1 MTSENVQYEEVA
13 REATTL
19 QKGMTMNKSNRT
31 KVVVTLLAMILISA
45 SLFAMG
51 MKESDPAAVTVR
63 ILTTMNQ
70 NGQVTL
76 LARSADNQDI
86 TFQAGSYTDAS
97 YPIASLV
104 AGDYIEVVL
113 DNNKA
118 MNIRYINPL
127 VALGVLPYSISTER
141 ATELESL
148 TDRFS
153 YTYGYLLIQ
162 SFSAQ
167 GLFFDAGYYVKGA
180 LDGYKDSMSEVP
192 QGYFTLEELY
202 ANVNDYQEKVWNAGL
217 AKTDYGKSYASIS
230 EVSALPKP
238 EDLSD
243 AFSYTYGYLLA
254 LNMAGQGITVNGD
267 LYAQGALDYACDNQ
281 LLMNYAEMQVAFT
294 EYQQILEEE
303 YQKWI
308 AEIAGTNLAEA
319 EAFLAQ
325 NATNEGVVTTASG
338 LQYQVL
344 TPAAGVKP
352 TLADTVEVNY
362 QLQLIDGTLVESSY
376 DMGQT
381 AHFPVSGL
389 IEGFTEALLTMNTG
403 SVLRTWIH
411 PGLGY
416 GEMGTETI
424 LPNSLLIFDIELV
437 GIDK

>member
-1 MTSENVQYEEVA
+1 M
-13 REATTL
+13 
-19 QKGMTMNKSNRT
+19 
-31 KVVVTLLAMILISA
+31 AMILISS

-76 LARSADNQDI
+76 VARSADNQDL

-97 YPIASLV
+97 YPIASLS
-104 AGDYIEVVL
+104 AGDYVEVVL

-127 VALGVLPYSISTER
+127 VTLGVLPYSISMER

-162 SFSAQ
+162 SFSSQ

-180 LDGYKDSMSEVP
+180 LDGYKDSLSEVP
-192 QGYFTLEELY
+192 NGYYSLEELY

-217 AKTDYGKSYASIS
+217 ANTDYGKSYTSIS
-230 EVSALPKP
+230 EVTGLAKP

-281 LLMNYAEMQVAFT
+281 LLMNDAEMQVAFT
-294 EYQQILEEE
+294 EYQQILEKE
-303 YQKWI
+303 YQEWI
-308 AEIAGTNLAEA
+308 AEIAVSNLAEA

-325 NATNEGVVTTASG
+325 NSSNEGVVVTPSG

-344 TPAAGVKP
+344 TPATGNKP
-352 TLADTVEVNY
+352 VLADTVEVNY
-362 QLQLIDGTLVESSY
+362 QLQLIDGTVVESSY

-381 AHFPVSGL
+381 AHFPVNGL
-389 IEGFTEALLTMNTG
+389 IEGFTEALLAMNTG
-403 SVLRTWIH
+403 SVVRTWIH
-411 PGLGY
+411 PSLGY

-424 LPNSLLIFDIELV
+424 LPNALLIFDIELV
-437 GIDK
+437 GIDQ

>member
-1 MTSENVQYEEVA
+1 
-13 REATTL
+13 
-19 QKGMTMNKSNRT
+19 MNKSNRT
-31 KVVVTLLAMILISA
+31 KVVVTLLAMILISS

-76 LARSADNQDI
+76 VARSADNQDL

-97 YPIASLV
+97 YPIASLG
-104 AGDYIEVVL
+104 AGDYVEVVL

-127 VALGVLPYSISTER
+127 VTLGVLPYSISMER

-162 SFSAQ
+162 SFSSQ

-180 LDGYKDSMSEVP
+180 LDGYKDSLSEVP
-192 QGYFTLEELY
+192 NGYYSLEELY
-202 ANVNDYQEKVWNAGL
+202 ANVNDYQEKVWNADL
-217 AKTDYGKSYASIS
+217 ANTDYGKSYTSIS
-230 EVSALPKP
+230 EVTGLAKP

-281 LLMNYAEMQVAFT
+281 LLMNDAEMQVAFT
-294 EYQQILEEE
+294 EYQQILEKE
-303 YQKWI
+303 YQEWI
-308 AEIAGTNLAEA
+308 AEIAVSNLAEA

-325 NATNEGVVTTASG
+325 NSSNEGVVVTPSG

-344 TPAAGVKP
+344 TPATGNKP
-352 TLADTVEVNY
+352 VLADTVEVNY
-362 QLQLIDGTLVESSY
+362 QLQLIDGTVVESSY

-381 AHFPVSGL
+381 AHFPVNGL
-389 IEGFTEALLTMNTG
+389 IEGFTEALLAMNTG
-403 SVLRTWIH
+403 SVVRTWIH
-411 PGLGY
+411 PSLGY

-424 LPNSLLIFDIELV
+424 LPNALLIFDIELV
-437 GIDK
+437 GIDQ

>member
-1 MTSENVQYEEVA
+1 
-13 REATTL
+13 
-19 QKGMTMNKSNRT
+19 MNKSNRT
-31 KVVVTLLAMILISA
+31 KVVVTLLAMILISS

-76 LARSADNQDI
+76 VARSADNQDL

-97 YPIASLV
+97 YPIASLG
-104 AGDYIEVVL
+104 AGDYVEVVL

-127 VALGVLPYSISTER
+127 VTLGVLPYSISMER

-162 SFSAQ
+162 SFSSQ

-180 LDGYKDSMSEVP
+180 LDGYKDSLSEVP
-192 QGYFTLEELY
+192 NGYYSLEELY

-217 AKTDYGKSYASIS
+217 ANTDYGKSYTSIS
-230 EVSALPKP
+230 EVTGLAKP

-281 LLMNYAEMQVAFT
+281 LLMNDAEMQVAFT
-294 EYQQILEEE
+294 EYQQILEKE
-303 YQKWI
+303 YQEWI
-308 AEIAGTNLAEA
+308 AEIAVSNLAEA

-325 NATNEGVVTTASG
+325 NSSNEGVVVTPSG

-344 TPAAGVKP
+344 TPATGNKP
-352 TLADTVEVNY
+352 VLSDTVEVNY
-362 QLQLIDGTLVESSY
+362 QLQLIDGTVVESSY

-381 AHFPVSGL
+381 AHFPVNGL
-389 IEGFTEALLTMNTG
+389 IEGFTEALLAMNTG
-403 SVLRTWIH
+403 SVVRTWIH
-411 PGLGY
+411 PSLGY

-424 LPNSLLIFDIELV
+424 LPNALLIFDIELV
-437 GIDK
+437 GIDQ

>member
-1 MTSENVQYEEVA
+1 
-13 REATTL
+13 
-19 QKGMTMNKSNRT
+19 MNKSNRT
-31 KVVVTLLAMILISA
+31 KVVVTLLAMILISS

-70 NGQVTL
+70 NGQVTMV
-76 LARSADNQDI
+76 ARSADNQDL

-97 YPIASLV
+97 YPIASLG
-104 AGDYIEVVL
+104 AGDYVEVVL

-127 VALGVLPYSISTER
+127 VTLGVLPYSISMER

-162 SFSAQ
+162 SFSSQ

-180 LDGYKDSMSEVP
+180 LDGYKDSLSEVP
-192 QGYFTLEELY
+192 NGYYSLEELY

-217 AKTDYGKSYASIS
+217 ANTDYGKSYTSIS
-230 EVSALPKP
+230 EVAGLAKP

-281 LLMNYAEMQVAFT
+281 LLMNDAEMQVAFT
-294 EYQQILEEE
+294 EYQQILEKE
-303 YQKWI
+303 YQEWI
-308 AEIAGTNLAEA
+308 AEIAVSNLAEA

-325 NATNEGVVTTASG
+325 NSSNEGVVVTPSG

-344 TPAAGVKP
+344 TPATGNKP
-352 TLADTVEVNY
+352 VLADTVEVNY
-362 QLQLIDGTLVESSY
+362 QLQLIDGTVVESSY

-381 AHFPVSGL
+381 AHFPVNGL
-389 IEGFTEALLTMNTG
+389 IEGFTEALLAMNTG
-403 SVLRTWIH
+403 SVVRTWIH
-411 PGLGY
+411 PSLGY

-424 LPNSLLIFDIELV
+424 LPNALLIFDIELV
-437 GIDK
+437 GIDQ

>member
-1 MTSENVQYEEVA
+1 
-13 REATTL
+13 
-19 QKGMTMNKSNRT
+19 MNKSNRT
-31 KVVVTLLAMILISA
+31 KVVVTLLAMILISS

-76 LARSADNQDI
+76 VARSADNQDL

-97 YPIASLV
+97 YPIASLS
-104 AGDYIEVVL
+104 AGDYVEVVL

-127 VALGVLPYSISTER
+127 VTLGVLPYSISMER

-162 SFSAQ
+162 SFSSQ

-180 LDGYKDSMSEVP
+180 LDGYKDSLSEVP
-192 QGYFTLEELY
+192 SGYYSLEELY

-217 AKTDYGKSYASIS
+217 ANTDYGKSYTSIS
-230 EVSALPKP
+230 EVTGLAKP

-281 LLMNYAEMQVAFT
+281 LLMNDAEMQVAFT
-294 EYQQILEEE
+294 EYQQILQEE
-303 YQKWI
+303 YQEWI
-308 AEIAGTNLAEA
+308 AEIAVSNLAEA

-325 NATNEGVVTTASG
+325 NSSNEGVVVTPSG

-344 TPAAGVKP
+344 TPATGNKP
-352 TLADTVEVNY
+352 VLADTVEVNY
-362 QLQLIDGTLVESSY
+362 QLQLIDGTVVESSY
-376 DMGQT
+376 DMGQS
-381 AHFPVSGL
+381 AHFPVNGL
-389 IEGFTEALLTMNTG
+389 IEGFTEALLAMNTG
-403 SVLRTWIH
+403 SVVRTWIH
-411 PGLGY
+411 PSLGY

-424 LPNSLLIFDIELV
+424 LPNALLIFDIELV
-437 GIDK
+437 GIDQ

>member
-1 MTSENVQYEEVA
+1 
-13 REATTL
+13 
-19 QKGMTMNKSNRT
+19 MNKSNRT

-63 ILTTMNQ
+63 ILSTSNQ
-70 NGQVTL
+70 NGQTIL
-76 LARSADNQDI
+76 LARTIDNQDI
-86 TFQAGSYTDAS
+86 TFEAGAYTDAS
-97 YPIASLV
+97 YPVASLV
-104 AGDYIEVVL
+104 AGDYLEVVL
-113 DNNKA
+113 DNAKA
-118 MNIRYINPL
+118 MQIRYINPL
-127 VALGVLPYSISTER
+127 VTLGALEYSISMEQ

-162 SFSAQ
+162 SFSSQ

-180 LDGYKDSMSEVP
+180 LDGIKDSMSEVP
-192 QGYFTLEELY
+192 QGYYTLEELY
-202 ANVNDYQEKVWNAGL
+202 ANVNEYQEKIWNAGL
-217 AKTDYGKSYASIS
+217 AKTDYGKNYTDIS
-230 EVSALPKP
+230 EVGGLLKP

-254 LNMAGQGITVNGD
+254 LNMAGQGITVNGE
-267 LYAQGALDYACDNQ
+267 LYAQGALDYACENP
-281 LLMNYAEMQVAFT
+281 LLMNDAEMQVAFT
-294 EYQQILEEE
+294 EYQQILEQE
-303 YQKWI
+303 YQTWI
-308 AEIAGTNLAEA
+308 AEIAVSNLAEA

-325 NATNEGVVTTASG
+325 NAANEGVVTTASG

-344 TPAAGVKP
+344 TPATGNKP
-352 TLADTVEVNY
+352 SLTDTVEVNY

-381 AHFPVSGL
+381 AHFPVNGL

-403 SVLRTWIH
+403 SVVRTWIH

-416 GEMGTETI
+416 GESGTETI
-424 LPNSLLIFDIELV
+424 LPNALLIFDIELV
-437 GIDK
+437 GIDQQ

>member
-1 MTSENVQYEEVA
+1 
-13 REATTL
+13 
-19 QKGMTMNKSNRT
+19 MNKSNRT
-31 KVVVTLLAMILISA
+31 KVVVTLLAMILISS

-70 NGQVTL
+70 NGQVTMV
-76 LARSADNQDI
+76 ARSADNQDL

-97 YPIASLV
+97 YPIASLG
-104 AGDYIEVVL
+104 AGDYVEVVL

-127 VALGVLPYSISTER
+127 VTLGVLPYSISMER

-162 SFSAQ
+162 SFSSQ

-180 LDGYKDSMSEVP
+180 LDGYKDSLSEVP
-192 QGYFTLEELY
+192 NGYYSLEELY

-217 AKTDYGKSYASIS
+217 ANTDYGKSYTSIS
-230 EVSALPKP
+230 EVTGLAKP

-281 LLMNYAEMQVAFT
+281 LLMNDAEMQVAFT
-294 EYQQILEEE
+294 EYQQILEKE
-303 YQKWI
+303 YQEWI
-308 AEIAGTNLAEA
+308 AEIAVSNLAEA

-325 NATNEGVVTTASG
+325 NSSNEGVVVTPSG

-344 TPAAGVKP
+344 TPATGNKP
-352 TLADTVEVNY
+352 VLADTVEVNY
-362 QLQLIDGTLVESSY
+362 QLQLIDGTVVESSY

-381 AHFPVSGL
+381 AHFPVNGL
-389 IEGFTEALLTMNTG
+389 IEGFTEALLAMNTG
-403 SVLRTWIH
+403 SVVRTWIH
-411 PGLGY
+411 PSLGY

-424 LPNSLLIFDIELV
+424 LPNALLIFDIELV
-437 GIDK
+437 GIDQ

>member
-1 MTSENVQYEEVA
+1 
-13 REATTL
+13 
-19 QKGMTMNKSNRT
+19 MNKSNRT
-31 KVVVTLLAMILISA
+31 KVVVTLLAMILISS

-76 LARSADNQDI
+76 VARSADNQDI

-97 YPIASLV
+97 YPIASLG
-104 AGDYIEVVL
+104 AGDYVEVVL

-127 VALGVLPYSISTER
+127 VTLGVLPYSISMER

-162 SFSAQ
+162 SFSSQ

-180 LDGYKDSMSEVP
+180 LDGYKDSLSEVP
-192 QGYFTLEELY
+192 NGYYSLEELY

-217 AKTDYGKSYASIS
+217 ANTDYGKSYTSIS
-230 EVSALPKP
+230 EVTGLAKP

-281 LLMNYAEMQVAFT
+281 LLMNDAEMQVAFT
-294 EYQQILEEE
+294 EYQQILEKE
-303 YQKWI
+303 YQEWI
-308 AEIAGTNLAEA
+308 AEIAVSNLAEA

-325 NATNEGVVTTASG
+325 NSSNEGVVVTPSG

-344 TPAAGVKP
+344 TPATGNKP
-352 TLADTVEVNY
+352 VLADTVEVNY
-362 QLQLIDGTLVESSY
+362 QLQLIDGTVVESSY

-381 AHFPVSGL
+381 AHFPVNGL
-389 IEGFTEALLTMNTG
+389 IEGFTEALLAMNTG
-403 SVLRTWIH
+403 SVVRTWIH
-411 PGLGY
+411 PSLGY

-424 LPNSLLIFDIELV
+424 LPNALLIFDIELV
-437 GIDK
+437 GIDQ

>member
-1 MTSENVQYEEVA
+1 M
-13 REATTL
+13 
-19 QKGMTMNKSNRT
+19 
-31 KVVVTLLAMILISA
+31 
-45 SLFAMG
+45 
-51 MKESDPAAVTVR
+51 
-63 ILTTMNQ
+63 
-70 NGQVTL
+70 
-76 LARSADNQDI
+76 
-86 TFQAGSYTDAS
+86 
-97 YPIASLV
+97 
-104 AGDYIEVVL
+104 EVVL

-127 VALGVLPYSISTER
+127 VTLGVLPYSISMER

-162 SFSAQ
+162 SFSSQ

-180 LDGYKDSMSEVP
+180 LDGYKDSLSEVP
-192 QGYFTLEELY
+192 NGYYSLEELY

-217 AKTDYGKSYASIS
+217 ANTDYGKSYTSIS
-230 EVSALPKP
+230 EVTGLAKP

-281 LLMNYAEMQVAFT
+281 LLMNDAEMQVAFT
-294 EYQQILEEE
+294 EYQQILEKE
-303 YQKWI
+303 YQEWI
-308 AEIAGTNLAEA
+308 AEIAVSNLAEA

-325 NATNEGVVTTASG
+325 NSSNEGVVVTPSG

-344 TPAAGVKP
+344 TPATGNKP
-352 TLADTVEVNY
+352 VLADTVEVNY
-362 QLQLIDGTLVESSY
+362 QLQLIDGTVVESSY

-381 AHFPVSGL
+381 AHFPVNGL
-389 IEGFTEALLTMNTG
+389 IEGFTEALLAMNTG
-403 SVLRTWIH
+403 SVVRTWIH
-411 PGLGY
+411 PSLGY

-424 LPNSLLIFDIELV
+424 LPNALLIFDIELV
-437 GIDK
+437 GIDQ

>member
-1 MTSENVQYEEVA
+1 
-13 REATTL
+13 
-19 QKGMTMNKSNRT
+19 
-31 KVVVTLLAMILISA
+31 LAMILISS

-76 LARSADNQDI
+76 VARSADNQDL

-97 YPIASLV
+97 YPIASLG
-104 AGDYIEVVL
+104 AGDYVEVVL

-127 VALGVLPYSISTER
+127 VTLGVLPYSISMER

-162 SFSAQ
+162 SFSSQ

-180 LDGYKDSMSEVP
+180 LDGYKDSLSEVP
-192 QGYFTLEELY
+192 NGYYSLEELY

-217 AKTDYGKSYASIS
+217 ANTDYGKSYTSIS
-230 EVSALPKP
+230 EVTGLAKP

-281 LLMNYAEMQVAFT
+281 LLMNDAEMQVAFT
-294 EYQQILEEE
+294 EYQQILEKE
-303 YQKWI
+303 YQEWI
-308 AEIAGTNLAEA
+308 AEIAVSNLAEA

-325 NATNEGVVTTASG
+325 NSSNEGVVVTPSG

-344 TPAAGVKP
+344 TPATGNKP
-352 TLADTVEVNY
+352 VLADTVEVNY
-362 QLQLIDGTLVESSY
+362 QLQLIDGTVVESSY

-381 AHFPVSGL
+381 AHFPVNGL
-389 IEGFTEALLTMNTG
+389 IEGFTEALLAMNTG
-403 SVLRTWIH
+403 SVVRTWIH
-411 PGLGY
+411 PSLGY

-424 LPNSLLIFDIELV
+424 LPNALLIFDIELV
-437 GIDK
+437 GIDQ

>member
-1 MTSENVQYEEVA
+1 
-13 REATTL
+13 
-19 QKGMTMNKSNRT
+19 MNKSNRT
-31 KVVVTLLAMILISA
+31 KVVVTLLAMILISS

-76 LARSADNQDI
+76 VARSADNQDL

-97 YPIASLV
+97 YPIASLG
-104 AGDYIEVVL
+104 AGDYVEVVL

-127 VALGVLPYSISTER
+127 VTLGVLPYSISMER

-162 SFSAQ
+162 SFSSQ

-180 LDGYKDSMSEVP
+180 LDGYKDSLSEVP
-192 QGYFTLEELY
+192 NGYYSLEELY

-217 AKTDYGKSYASIS
+217 ANTDYGKSYTSIS
-230 EVSALPKP
+230 EVTGLAKP

-281 LLMNYAEMQVAFT
+281 LLMNDAEMQVAFT
-294 EYQQILEEE
+294 EYQQILEKE
-303 YQKWI
+303 YQEWI
-308 AEIAGTNLAEA
+308 AEIAVSNLAEA

-325 NATNEGVVTTASG
+325 NSSNEGVVVTPSG

-344 TPAAGVKP
+344 TPATGSKP
-352 TLADTVEVNY
+352 VLADTVEVNY
-362 QLQLIDGTLVESSY
+362 QLQLIDGTVVESSY

-381 AHFPVSGL
+381 AHFPVNGL
-389 IEGFTEALLTMNTG
+389 IEGFTEALLAMNTG
-403 SVLRTWIH
+403 SVVRTWIH
-411 PGLGY
+411 PSLGY

-424 LPNSLLIFDIELV
+424 LPNALLIFDIELV
-437 GIDK
+437 GIDQ

>member
-1 MTSENVQYEEVA
+1 M
-13 REATTL
+13 
-19 QKGMTMNKSNRT
+19 
-31 KVVVTLLAMILISA
+31 AMILISS

-70 NGQVTL
+70 NGQVTMV
-76 LARSADNQDI
+76 ARSADNQDL

-97 YPIASLV
+97 YPIASLG
-104 AGDYIEVVL
+104 AGDYVEVVL

-127 VALGVLPYSISTER
+127 VTLGVLPYSISMER

-162 SFSAQ
+162 SFSSQ

-180 LDGYKDSMSEVP
+180 LDGYKDSLSEVP
-192 QGYFTLEELY
+192 NGYYSLEELY

-217 AKTDYGKSYASIS
+217 ANTDYGKSYTSIS
-230 EVSALPKP
+230 EVTGLAKP

-281 LLMNYAEMQVAFT
+281 LLMNDAEMQVAFT
-294 EYQQILEEE
+294 EYQQILEKE
-303 YQKWI
+303 YQEWI
-308 AEIAGTNLAEA
+308 AEIAVSNLAEA

-325 NATNEGVVTTASG
+325 NSSNEGVVVTPSG

-344 TPAAGVKP
+344 TPATGSKP
-352 TLADTVEVNY
+352 VLADTVEVNY
-362 QLQLIDGTLVESSY
+362 QLQLIDGTVVESSY

-381 AHFPVSGL
+381 AHFPVNGL
-389 IEGFTEALLTMNTG
+389 IEGFTEALLAMNTG
-403 SVLRTWIH
+403 SVVRTWIH
-411 PGLGY
+411 PSLGY

-424 LPNSLLIFDIELV
+424 LPNALLIFDIELV
-437 GIDK
+437 GIDQ

>member
-1 MTSENVQYEEVA
+1 
-13 REATTL
+13 
-19 QKGMTMNKSNRT
+19 MNKSNRT
-31 KVVVTLLAMILISA
+31 KVVVTLLAMILISS

-76 LARSADNQDI
+76 VARSADNQDL
-86 TFQAGSYTDAS
+86 TFQAGFYTDAS
-97 YPIASLV
+97 YPIASLG
-104 AGDYIEVVL
+104 AGDYVEVVL

-127 VALGVLPYSISTER
+127 VTLGVLPYSISMER

-162 SFSAQ
+162 SFSSQ

-180 LDGYKDSMSEVP
+180 LDGYKDSLSEVP
-192 QGYFTLEELY
+192 NGYYSLEELY

-217 AKTDYGKSYASIS
+217 ANTDYGKSYTSIS
-230 EVSALPKP
+230 EVTGLAKP

-281 LLMNYAEMQVAFT
+281 LLMNDAEMQVAFT
-294 EYQQILEEE
+294 EYQQILEKE
-303 YQKWI
+303 YQEWI
-308 AEIAGTNLAEA
+308 AEIAVSNLAEA

-325 NATNEGVVTTASG
+325 NSSNEGVVVTPSG

-344 TPAAGVKP
+344 TPATGNKP
-352 TLADTVEVNY
+352 VLADTVEVNY
-362 QLQLIDGTLVESSY
+362 QLQLIDGTVVESSY

-381 AHFPVSGL
+381 AHFPVNGL
-389 IEGFTEALLTMNTG
+389 IEGFTEALLAMNTG
-403 SVLRTWIH
+403 SVVRTWIH
-411 PGLGY
+411 PSLGY

-424 LPNSLLIFDIELV
+424 LPNALLIFDIELV
-437 GIDK
+437 GIDQ

>member
-1 MTSENVQYEEVA
+1 
-13 REATTL
+13 
-19 QKGMTMNKSNRT
+19 MNKSNRT
-31 KVVVTLLAMILISA
+31 KVVVTLLAMILISS

-76 LARSADNQDI
+76 VARSADNQDLA
-86 TFQAGSYTDAS
+86 FQAGSYTDAS
-97 YPIASLV
+97 YPIASLG
-104 AGDYIEVVL
+104 AGDYVEVVL

-127 VALGVLPYSISTER
+127 VTLGVLPYSISMER

-162 SFSAQ
+162 SFSSQ

-180 LDGYKDSMSEVP
+180 LDGYKDSLSEVP
-192 QGYFTLEELY
+192 NGYYSLEELY

-217 AKTDYGKSYASIS
+217 ANTDYGKSYTSIS
-230 EVSALPKP
+230 EVTGLAKP

-281 LLMNYAEMQVAFT
+281 LLMNDAEMQVAFT
-294 EYQQILEEE
+294 EYQQILEKE
-303 YQKWI
+303 YQEWI
-308 AEIAGTNLAEA
+308 AEIAVSNLAEA

-325 NATNEGVVTTASG
+325 NSSNEGVVVTPSG

-344 TPAAGVKP
+344 TPATGNKP
-352 TLADTVEVNY
+352 VLADTVEVNY
-362 QLQLIDGTLVESSY
+362 QLQLIDGTVVESSY

-381 AHFPVSGL
+381 AHFPVNGL
-389 IEGFTEALLTMNTG
+389 IEGFTEALLAMNTG
-403 SVLRTWIH
+403 SVVRTWIH
-411 PGLGY
+411 PSLGY

-424 LPNSLLIFDIELV
+424 LPNALLIFDIELV
-437 GIDK
+437 GIDQ

>member
-1 MTSENVQYEEVA
+1 M
-13 REATTL
+13 
-19 QKGMTMNKSNRT
+19 
-31 KVVVTLLAMILISA
+31 AMILISS

-76 LARSADNQDI
+76 VARSADNQDL

-97 YPIASLV
+97 YPIASLG
-104 AGDYIEVVL
+104 AGDYVEVVL

-127 VALGVLPYSISTER
+127 VTLGVLPYSISMER

-162 SFSAQ
+162 SFSSQ

-180 LDGYKDSMSEVP
+180 LDGYKDSLSEVP
-192 QGYFTLEELY
+192 NGYYSLEELY

-217 AKTDYGKSYASIS
+217 ANTDYGKSYTSIS
-230 EVSALPKP
+230 EVTGLAKP

-281 LLMNYAEMQVAFT
+281 LLMNDAEMQVAFT
-294 EYQQILEEE
+294 EYQQILQEE
-303 YQKWI
+303 YQEWI
-308 AEIAGTNLAEA
+308 AEIAVSNLAEA

-325 NATNEGVVTTASG
+325 NSSNEGVVVTPSG

-344 TPAAGVKP
+344 TPATGNKP
-352 TLADTVEVNY
+352 VLADTVEVNY
-362 QLQLIDGTLVESSY
+362 QLQLIDGTVVESSY

-381 AHFPVSGL
+381 AHFPVNGL
-389 IEGFTEALLTMNTG
+389 IEGFTEALLAMNTG
-403 SVLRTWIH
+403 SVVRTWIH
-411 PGLGY
+411 PSLGY

-424 LPNSLLIFDIELV
+424 LPNALLIFDIELV
-437 GIDK
+437 GIDQ

>member
-1 MTSENVQYEEVA
+1 
-13 REATTL
+13 
-19 QKGMTMNKSNRT
+19 MNKSNRT
-31 KVVVTLLAMILISA
+31 KVVVTLLAMILISS

-70 NGQVTL
+70 NGQITL
-76 LARSADNQDI
+76 VARSADNQDL

-97 YPIASLV
+97 YPIASLG
-104 AGDYIEVVL
+104 AGDYVEVVL

-127 VALGVLPYSISTER
+127 VTLGVLPYSISMER

-162 SFSAQ
+162 SFSSQ

-180 LDGYKDSMSEVP
+180 LDGYKDSLSEVP
-192 QGYFTLEELY
+192 NGYYSLEELY

-217 AKTDYGKSYASIS
+217 ANTDYGKSYTSIS
-230 EVSALPKP
+230 EVTGLAKP

-281 LLMNYAEMQVAFT
+281 LLMNDAEMQVAFT
-294 EYQQILEEE
+294 EYQQILEKE
-303 YQKWI
+303 YQEWI
-308 AEIAGTNLAEA
+308 AEIAVSNLAEA

-325 NATNEGVVTTASG
+325 NSSNEGVVVTPSG

-344 TPAAGVKP
+344 TPATGNKP
-352 TLADTVEVNY
+352 VLADTVEVNY
-362 QLQLIDGTLVESSY
+362 QLQLIDGTVVESSY

-381 AHFPVSGL
+381 AHFPVNGL
-389 IEGFTEALLTMNTG
+389 IEGFTEALLAMNTG
-403 SVLRTWIH
+403 SVVRTWIH
-411 PGLGY
+411 PSLGY

-424 LPNSLLIFDIELV
+424 LPNALLIFDIELV
-437 GIDK
+437 GIDQ

>member
-1 MTSENVQYEEVA
+1 M
-13 REATTL
+13 
-19 QKGMTMNKSNRT
+19 
-31 KVVVTLLAMILISA
+31 AMILISS

-76 LARSADNQDI
+76 VARSADNQDL

-97 YPIASLV
+97 YPIASLS
-104 AGDYIEVVL
+104 AGDYVEVVL

-127 VALGVLPYSISTER
+127 VTLGVLPYSISMER

-162 SFSAQ
+162 SFSSQ

-180 LDGYKDSMSEVP
+180 LDGYKDSLSEVP
-192 QGYFTLEELY
+192 NGYYSLEELY

-217 AKTDYGKSYASIS
+217 ANTDYGKSYTSIS
-230 EVSALPKP
+230 EVTGLAKP

-281 LLMNYAEMQVAFT
+281 LLMNDAEMQVAFT
-294 EYQQILEEE
+294 EYQQILEKE
-303 YQKWI
+303 YQEWI
-308 AEIAGTNLAEA
+308 AEIAVSNLAEA

-325 NATNEGVVTTASG
+325 NSSNEGVVVTPSG

-344 TPAAGVKP
+344 TPATGSKP
-352 TLADTVEVNY
+352 VLADTVEVNY
-362 QLQLIDGTLVESSY
+362 QLQLIDGTVVESSY

-381 AHFPVSGL
+381 AHFPVNGL
-389 IEGFTEALLTMNTG
+389 IEGFTEALLAMNTG
-403 SVLRTWIH
+403 SVVRTWIH
-411 PGLGY
+411 PSLGY

-424 LPNSLLIFDIELV
+424 LPNALLIFDIELV
-437 GIDK
+437 GIDQ

>member
-1 MTSENVQYEEVA
+1 
-13 REATTL
+13 
-19 QKGMTMNKSNRT
+19 MNKSNRT
-31 KVVVTLLAMILISA
+31 KVVVTLLAMILISS

-70 NGQVTL
+70 NGQVTMV
-76 LARSADNQDI
+76 ARSADNQDL

-97 YPIASLV
+97 YPIASLS
-104 AGDYIEVVL
+104 AGDYVEVVL

-127 VALGVLPYSISTER
+127 VTLGVLPYSISMER

-162 SFSAQ
+162 SFSSQ

-180 LDGYKDSMSEVP
+180 LDGYKDSLSEVP
-192 QGYFTLEELY
+192 NGYYSLEELY

-217 AKTDYGKSYASIS
+217 ANTDYGKSYTSIS
-230 EVSALPKP
+230 EVTGLAKP

-281 LLMNYAEMQVAFT
+281 LLMNDAEMQVAFT
-294 EYQQILEEE
+294 EYQQILEKE
-303 YQKWI
+303 YQEWI
-308 AEIAGTNLAEA
+308 AEIAVSNLAEA

-325 NATNEGVVTTASG
+325 NSSNEGVVVTPSG

-344 TPAAGVKP
+344 TPATGNKP
-352 TLADTVEVNY
+352 VLADTVEVNY
-362 QLQLIDGTLVESSY
+362 QLQLIDGTVVESSY

-381 AHFPVSGL
+381 AHFPVNGL
-389 IEGFTEALLTMNTG
+389 IEGFTEALLAMNTG
-403 SVLRTWIH
+403 SVVRTWIH
-411 PGLGY
+411 PSLGY

-424 LPNSLLIFDIELV
+424 LPNALLIFDIELV
-437 GIDK
+437 GIDQ

>member
-1 MTSENVQYEEVA
+1 
-13 REATTL
+13 
-19 QKGMTMNKSNRT
+19 MNKSNRT
-31 KVVVTLLAMILISA
+31 KVVVTLLAMILISS

-76 LARSADNQDI
+76 VARSADNQDL

-97 YPIASLV
+97 YPIASLS
-104 AGDYIEVVL
+104 AGDYVEVVL

-127 VALGVLPYSISTER
+127 VTLGVLPYSISMER

-162 SFSAQ
+162 SFSSQ

-180 LDGYKDSMSEVP
+180 LDGYKDSLSEVP
-192 QGYFTLEELY
+192 NGYYSLEELY

-217 AKTDYGKSYASIS
+217 ANTDYGKSYTSIS
-230 EVSALPKP
+230 EVTGLAKP

-281 LLMNYAEMQVAFT
+281 LLMNDAEMQVAFT
-294 EYQQILEEE
+294 EYQQILEKE
-303 YQKWI
+303 YQEWI
-308 AEIAGTNLAEA
+308 AEIAVSNLAEA

-325 NATNEGVVTTASG
+325 NSSNEGVVVTPSG

-344 TPAAGVKP
+344 TPATGNKP
-352 TLADTVEVNY
+352 VLADTVEVNY
-362 QLQLIDGTLVESSY
+362 QLQLIDGTVVESSY

-381 AHFPVSGL
+381 AHFPVNGL
-389 IEGFTEALLTMNTG
+389 IEGFTEALLAMNTG
-403 SVLRTWIH
+403 SVVRTWIH
-411 PGLGY
+411 PSLGY

-424 LPNSLLIFDIELV
+424 LPNALLIFDIELV
-437 GIDK
+437 GIDQ

>member
-1 MTSENVQYEEVA
+1 M
-13 REATTL
+13 
-19 QKGMTMNKSNRT
+19 
-31 KVVVTLLAMILISA
+31 AMILISS

-76 LARSADNQDI
+76 VARSADNQDL

-97 YPIASLV
+97 YPIASLG
-104 AGDYIEVVL
+104 AGDYVEVVL

-127 VALGVLPYSISTER
+127 VTLGVLPYSISMER

-162 SFSAQ
+162 SFSSQ

-180 LDGYKDSMSEVP
+180 LDGYKDSLSEVP
-192 QGYFTLEELY
+192 NGYYSLEELY

-217 AKTDYGKSYASIS
+217 ANTDYGKSYTSIS
-230 EVSALPKP
+230 EVTGLAKP

-281 LLMNYAEMQVAFT
+281 LLMNDAEMQVAFT
-294 EYQQILEEE
+294 EYQQILEKE
-303 YQKWI
+303 YQEWI
-308 AEIAGTNLAEA
+308 AEIAVSNLAEA

-325 NATNEGVVTTASG
+325 NSSNEGVVVTPSG

-344 TPAAGVKP
+344 TPATGSKP
-352 TLADTVEVNY
+352 VLADTVEVNY
-362 QLQLIDGTLVESSY
+362 QLQLIDGTVVESSY

-381 AHFPVSGL
+381 AHFPVNGL
-389 IEGFTEALLTMNTG
+389 IEGFTEALLAMNTG
-403 SVLRTWIH
+403 SVVRTWIH
-411 PGLGY
+411 PSLGY

-424 LPNSLLIFDIELV
+424 LPNALLIFDIELV
-437 GIDK
+437 GIDQ

>member
-1 MTSENVQYEEVA
+1 M
-13 REATTL
+13 
-19 QKGMTMNKSNRT
+19 
-31 KVVVTLLAMILISA
+31 AMILISS

-76 LARSADNQDI
+76 VARSADNQDI

-97 YPIASLV
+97 YPIASLG
-104 AGDYIEVVL
+104 AGDYVEVVL

-127 VALGVLPYSISTER
+127 VTLGVLPYSISMER

-162 SFSAQ
+162 SFSSQ

-180 LDGYKDSMSEVP
+180 LDGYKDSLSEVP
-192 QGYFTLEELY
+192 NGYYSLEELY

-217 AKTDYGKSYASIS
+217 ANTDYGKSYTSIS
-230 EVSALPKP
+230 EVTGLAKP

-281 LLMNYAEMQVAFT
+281 LLMNDAEMQVAFT
-294 EYQQILEEE
+294 EYQQILEKE
-303 YQKWI
+303 YQEWI
-308 AEIAGTNLAEA
+308 AEIAVSNLAEA

-325 NATNEGVVTTASG
+325 NSSNEGVVVTPSG

-344 TPAAGVKP
+344 TPATGNKP
-352 TLADTVEVNY
+352 VLADTVEVNY
-362 QLQLIDGTLVESSY
+362 QLQLIDGTVVESSY

-381 AHFPVSGL
+381 AHFPVNGL
-389 IEGFTEALLTMNTG
+389 IEGFTEALLAMNTG
-403 SVLRTWIH
+403 SVVRTWIH
-411 PGLGY
+411 PSLGY

-424 LPNSLLIFDIELV
+424 LPNALLIFDIELV
-437 GIDK
+437 GIDQ

>member
-1 MTSENVQYEEVA
+1 M
-13 REATTL
+13 
-19 QKGMTMNKSNRT
+19 
-31 KVVVTLLAMILISA
+31 AMILISS

-70 NGQVTL
+70 NGQVTMV
-76 LARSADNQDI
+76 ARSADNQDL

-97 YPIASLV
+97 YPIASLG
-104 AGDYIEVVL
+104 AGDYVEVVL

-127 VALGVLPYSISTER
+127 VTLGVLPYSISMER

-162 SFSAQ
+162 SFSSQ

-180 LDGYKDSMSEVP
+180 LDGYKDSLSEVP
-192 QGYFTLEELY
+192 NGYYSLEELY

-217 AKTDYGKSYASIS
+217 ANTDYGKSYTSIS
-230 EVSALPKP
+230 EVTGLAKP

-281 LLMNYAEMQVAFT
+281 LLMNDAEMQVAFT
-294 EYQQILEEE
+294 EYQQILEKE
-303 YQKWI
+303 YQEWI
-308 AEIAGTNLAEA
+308 AEIAVSNLAEA

-325 NATNEGVVTTASG
+325 NSSNEGVVVTPSG

-344 TPAAGVKP
+344 TPATGNKP
-352 TLADTVEVNY
+352 VLADTVEVNY
-362 QLQLIDGTLVESSY
+362 QLQLIDGTVVESSY

-381 AHFPVSGL
+381 AHFPVNGL
-389 IEGFTEALLTMNTG
+389 IEGFTEALLAMNTG
-403 SVLRTWIH
+403 SVVRTWIH
-411 PGLGY
+411 PSLGY

-424 LPNSLLIFDIELV
+424 LPNALLIFDIELV
-437 GIDK
+437 GIDQ

>member
-1 MTSENVQYEEVA
+1 M
-13 REATTL
+13 
-19 QKGMTMNKSNRT
+19 
-31 KVVVTLLAMILISA
+31 AMILISS

-76 LARSADNQDI
+76 VARSADNQDL

-97 YPIASLV
+97 YPIASLG
-104 AGDYIEVVL
+104 AGDYVEVVL

-127 VALGVLPYSISTER
+127 VTLGVLPYSISMER

-162 SFSAQ
+162 SFSSQ

-180 LDGYKDSMSEVP
+180 LDGYKDSLSEVP
-192 QGYFTLEELY
+192 NGYYSLEELY

-217 AKTDYGKSYASIS
+217 ANTDYGKSYTSIS
-230 EVSALPKP
+230 EVTGLAKP

-281 LLMNYAEMQVAFT
+281 LLMNDAEMQVAFT
-294 EYQQILEEE
+294 EYQQILEKE
-303 YQKWI
+303 YQEWI
-308 AEIAGTNLAEA
+308 AEIAVSNLAEA

-325 NATNEGVVTTASG
+325 NSSNEGVVVTPSG

-344 TPAAGVKP
+344 TPATGNKP
-352 TLADTVEVNY
+352 VLADTVEVNY
-362 QLQLIDGTLVESSY
+362 QLQLIDGTVVESSY

-381 AHFPVSGL
+381 AHFPVNGL
-389 IEGFTEALLTMNTG
+389 IEGFTEALLAMNTG
-403 SVLRTWIH
+403 SVVRTWIH
-411 PGLGY
+411 PSLGY

-424 LPNSLLIFDIELV
+424 LPNALLIFDIELV
-437 GIDK
+437 GIDQ

>member
-1 MTSENVQYEEVA
+1 M
-13 REATTL
+13 
-19 QKGMTMNKSNRT
+19 
-31 KVVVTLLAMILISA
+31 AMILISS

-76 LARSADNQDI
+76 VARSADNQDL

-97 YPIASLV
+97 YPIASLS
-104 AGDYIEVVL
+104 AGDYVEVVL

-127 VALGVLPYSISTER
+127 VTLGVLPYSISMER

-162 SFSAQ
+162 SFSSQ

-180 LDGYKDSMSEVP
+180 LDGYKDSLSEVP
-192 QGYFTLEELY
+192 NGYYSLEELY

-217 AKTDYGKSYASIS
+217 ANTDYGKSYTSIS
-230 EVSALPKP
+230 EVTGLAKP

-281 LLMNYAEMQVAFT
+281 LLMNDAEMQVAFT
-294 EYQQILEEE
+294 EYQQILQEE
-303 YQKWI
+303 YQEWI
-308 AEIAGTNLAEA
+308 AEIAVSNLAEA

-325 NATNEGVVTTASG
+325 NSSNEGVVVTPSG

-344 TPAAGVKP
+344 TPATGNKP
-352 TLADTVEVNY
+352 VLADTVEVNY
-362 QLQLIDGTLVESSY
+362 QLQLIDGTVVESSY
-376 DMGQT
+376 DMGQS
-381 AHFPVSGL
+381 AHFPVNGL
-389 IEGFTEALLTMNTG
+389 IEGFTEALLAMNTG
-403 SVLRTWIH
+403 SVVRTWIH
-411 PGLGY
+411 PSLGY

-424 LPNSLLIFDIELV
+424 LPNALLIFDIELV
-437 GIDK
+437 GIDQ

>member
-1 MTSENVQYEEVA
+1 
-13 REATTL
+13 
-19 QKGMTMNKSNRT
+19 MNKSNRT
-31 KVVVTLLAMILISA
+31 KVVVTLLAMILISS

-76 LARSADNQDI
+76 VARSADNQDL

-97 YPIASLV
+97 YPIASLG
-104 AGDYIEVVL
+104 AGDYVEVVL

-127 VALGVLPYSISTER
+127 VTLGVLPYSISMER

-162 SFSAQ
+162 SFSSQ

-180 LDGYKDSMSEVP
+180 LDGYKDSLSEVP
-192 QGYFTLEELY
+192 NGYYSLEELY

-217 AKTDYGKSYASIS
+217 ANTDYGKSYTSIS
-230 EVSALPKP
+230 EVTGLAKP

-281 LLMNYAEMQVAFT
+281 LLMNDAEMQVAFT
-294 EYQQILEEE
+294 EYQQILEKE
-303 YQKWI
+303 YQEWI
-308 AEIAGTNLAEA
+308 AEIAVSNLAEA

-325 NATNEGVVTTASG
+325 NSSSEGVVVTPSG

-344 TPAAGVKP
+344 TPATGNKP
-352 TLADTVEVNY
+352 VLADTVEVNY
-362 QLQLIDGTLVESSY
+362 QLQLIDGTVVESSY

-381 AHFPVSGL
+381 AHFPVNGL
-389 IEGFTEALLTMNTG
+389 IEGFTEALLAMNTG
-403 SVLRTWIH
+403 SVVRTWIH
-411 PGLGY
+411 PSLGY

-424 LPNSLLIFDIELV
+424 LPNALLIFDIELV
-437 GIDK
+437 GIDQ

>member
-1 MTSENVQYEEVA
+1 
-13 REATTL
+13 
-19 QKGMTMNKSNRT
+19 MNKSNRT
-31 KVVVTLLAMILISA
+31 KVVVTLLAMILISS

-76 LARSADNQDI
+76 VARSADNQDL

-97 YPIASLV
+97 YPIASLG
-104 AGDYIEVVL
+104 AGDYVEVVL

-127 VALGVLPYSISTER
+127 VTLGVLPYSISMER

-162 SFSAQ
+162 SFSSQ

-180 LDGYKDSMSEVP
+180 LDGYKDSLSEVP
-192 QGYFTLEELY
+192 NGYYSLEELY

-217 AKTDYGKSYASIS
+217 ANTDYGKSYTSIS
-230 EVSALPKP
+230 EVTGLAKP

-281 LLMNYAEMQVAFT
+281 LLMNDAEMQVAFT
-294 EYQQILEEE
+294 EYQQILEKE
-303 YQKWI
+303 YQEWI
-308 AEIAGTNLAEA
+308 AEIAVNNLAEA

-325 NATNEGVVTTASG
+325 NSSNEGVVVTPSG

-344 TPAAGVKP
+344 TPATGNKP
-352 TLADTVEVNY
+352 VLADTVEVNY
-362 QLQLIDGTLVESSY
+362 QLQLIDGTVVESSY

-381 AHFPVSGL
+381 AHFPVNGL
-389 IEGFTEALLTMNTG
+389 IEGFTEALLAMNTG
-403 SVLRTWIH
+403 SVVRTWIH
-411 PGLGY
+411 PSLGY

-424 LPNSLLIFDIELV
+424 LPNALLIFDIELV
-437 GIDK
+437 GIDQ

>member
-1 MTSENVQYEEVA
+1 
-13 REATTL
+13 
-19 QKGMTMNKSNRT
+19 MNKSNRT
-31 KVVVTLLAMILISA
+31 KVVVTLLAMILISS

-51 MKESDPAAVTVR
+51 MKESDRAAVTVR

-76 LARSADNQDI
+76 VARSADNQDL

-97 YPIASLV
+97 YPIASLG
-104 AGDYIEVVL
+104 AGDYVEVVL

-127 VALGVLPYSISTER
+127 VTLGVLPYSISMER

-162 SFSAQ
+162 SFSSQ

-180 LDGYKDSMSEVP
+180 LDGYKDSLSEVP
-192 QGYFTLEELY
+192 NGYYSLEELY

-217 AKTDYGKSYASIS
+217 ANTDYGKSYTSIS
-230 EVSALPKP
+230 EVTGLAKP

-281 LLMNYAEMQVAFT
+281 LLMNDAEMQVAFT
-294 EYQQILEEE
+294 EYQQILEKE
-303 YQKWI
+303 YQEWI
-308 AEIAGTNLAEA
+308 AEIAVSNLAEA

-325 NATNEGVVTTASG
+325 NSSNEGVVVTPSG

-344 TPAAGVKP
+344 TPATGNKP
-352 TLADTVEVNY
+352 VLADTVEVNY
-362 QLQLIDGTLVESSY
+362 QLQLIDGTVVESSY

-381 AHFPVSGL
+381 AHFPVNGL
-389 IEGFTEALLTMNTG
+389 IEGFTEALLAMNTG
-403 SVLRTWIH
+403 SVVRTWIH
-411 PGLGY
+411 PSLGY

-424 LPNSLLIFDIELV
+424 LPNALLIFDIELV
-437 GIDK
+437 GIDQ